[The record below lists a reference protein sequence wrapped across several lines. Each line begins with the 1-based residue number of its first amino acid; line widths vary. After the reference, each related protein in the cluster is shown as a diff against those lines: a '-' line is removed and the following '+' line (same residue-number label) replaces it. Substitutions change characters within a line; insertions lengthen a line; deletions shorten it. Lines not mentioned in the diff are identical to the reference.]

1 MLQDGTIDIAP
12 GKVAFVVTHL
22 EMTAAP
28 PARALPS
35 VGEIRRVQPPDVAW
49 YLDLY
54 RRIGAPWL
62 WFSRLALP
70 TAALQDIIL
79 DPRVEV
85 FALTVD
91 GRDEG
96 LLELDFRVD
105 GACEIAFF
113 GLTAG
118 LIGKGAGR
126 QLMNRAIGEA
136 WRRPIRRL
144 WVHTCTGDHPGAVE
158 FYVRSGFTAYKRQI
172 EIADDPRLLD
182 LLPRAAAAHV
192 PVIAAIGSGQ

>member
-28 PARALPS
+28 PARASPT
-35 VGEIRRVQPPDVAW
+35 VGEIRRVPSPDVAW

-62 WFSRLALP
+62 WFSRLMLP
-70 TAALQDIIL
+70 TSALQDIIL
-79 DPRVEV
+79 DPRVAV
-85 FALTVD
+85 FAFAVD

-105 GACEIAFF
+105 GACEIAYF
-113 GLTAG
+113 GLTPSVVG
-118 LIGKGAGR
+118 IGAGR
-126 QLMNRAIGEA
+126 QLMNRTLAEA

-144 WVHTCTGDHPGAVE
+144 WVHTCTGDHPRAVE
-158 FYVRSGFTAYKRQI
+158 FYVRSGFRPYKRQI

-182 LLPRAAAAHV
+182 LLPRAVGPHI
-192 PVIAAIGSGQ
+192 PVIGPVASRS